1 MASSRVAR
9 RKLDR
14 LATGPYQR
22 ALLRRGVTTKVDAE
36 DEREPILQKAM
47 EYAGAVG
54 TMVMDEL
61 AYVHERTEAGM
72 GTAMNG
78 IEREVTRVEDRVSEH
93 ETLIEEV
100 QGDVTNLIA
109 GARTSANIEDALRI
123 EVTGLRHLVSQ
134 LLRRVTALEGRQEH
148 PIEVEDDLDEEAGE
162 SSEDEAP
169 VPVPAPGMV
178 YQLVPI
184 EDLGE
189 ELEEVEDSE
198 IEESLAIEIAAMDPA
213 PAYSE

>member
-1 MASSRVAR
+1 
-9 RKLDR
+9 
-14 LATGPYQR
+14 
-22 ALLRRGVTTKVDAE
+22 
-36 DEREPILQKAM
+36 
-47 EYAGAVG
+47 
-54 TMVMDEL
+54 MDEV

-78 IEREVTRVEDRVSEH
+78 IEREVTRVEDRVEEH
-93 ETLIEEV
+93 ETLIEEI

-148 PIEVEDDLDEEAGE
+148 PIEVEDDSSEEAEE

-184 EDLGE
+184 EDLEGE
-189 ELEEVEDSE
+189 SEEVEDSE
-198 IEESLAIEIAAMDPA
+198 IEEGLAIEIAALDPA
-213 PAYSE
+213 PAYTE

>member
-1 MASSRVAR
+1 
-9 RKLDR
+9 
-14 LATGPYQR
+14 
-22 ALLRRGVTTKVDAE
+22 
-36 DEREPILQKAM
+36 M
-47 EYAGAVG
+47 EYAGAVE

-61 AYVHERTEAGM
+61 AYVHERGETGM
-72 GTAMNG
+72 GMAMNG
-78 IEREVTRVEDRVSEH
+78 IEREVMRVEDRVSEH
-93 ETLIEEV
+93 ETLIEEI

-148 PIEVEDDLDEEAGE
+148 PIEVEDDSDDEEAEE
-162 SSEDEAP
+162 SLGDEAP

-189 ELEEVEDSE
+189 ESEEVEDSE
-198 IEESLAIEIAAMDPA
+198 IEEGLAIEIAALDPA